1 VRAPV
6 SARAPEET
14 TARKKQNTIELEKN
28 DVPPLQPHFNDEW
41 EFLHITRVLAT
52 KLACDMQ
59 NVRCDELSLFAV
71 DFVRIEQPLGIDE

>member
-1 VRAPV
+1 M
-6 SARAPEET
+6 
-14 TARKKQNTIELEKN
+14 
-28 DVPPLQPHFNDEW
+28 PPLQPHFNDEW